1 MVSSSDQSVSEM
13 AIFCRPTISDMAT
26 SRHHDIAKQL
36 EVLRCSRVTDRT
48 SGHSHSADVANN
60 QSRSIRSR
68 ARLGKKNGGSQ
79 NKMISQI
86 IQSARGIKG

>member
-36 EVLRCSRVTDRT
+36 EVLRCSRVTDRA
-48 SGHSHSADVANN
+48 SGHSHSADVPITN
-60 QSRSIRSR
+60 QDQSDRVPGW
-68 ARLGKKNGGSQ
+68 GKKWWFP
-79 NKMISQI
+79 K
-86 IQSARGIKG
+86 